1 MMIQSLQVA
10 HNRIFHYVE
19 RELKDEDACVLVC
32 VLNCSV
38 KDLVRIVGWC
48 EDWQFRVVHVRCDG
62 YLWCKH

>member
-38 KDLVRIVGWC
+38 KDPVRIVGWC
-48 EDWQFRVVHVRCDG
+48 EDTTLAIQSCP
-62 YLWCKH
+62 C